1 MSLSI
6 HGIFPG
12 GQSPTPA
19 GGDGR
24 LRPSGEPRGGRASSG
39 GVRGSDPEAAAGV
52 PEGLNVDPRLWE
64 MLTGEERAFYL
75 RHALSGPLTYAPATS
90 ASASA
95 ATGRRMGGRI
105 DVRG

>member
-12 GQSPTPA
+12 GQTPTPA

-24 LRPSGEPRGGRASSG
+24 LRPSDDSARGRASSG
-39 GVRGSDPEAAAGV
+39 GVGRSDAEAAGV

-75 RHALSGPLTYAPATS
+75 RHALSGPLTYAPTTS

-95 ATGRRMGGRI
+95 ATGRRVGGRI